1 MEKKVVL
8 EDEKYVAAGELN
20 HELIVK
26 YDAPEADVQK
36 SSNHYIA
43 KFEDIKE

>member
-8 EDEKYVAAGELN
+8 EEGKYIAAGELN

-26 YDAPEADVQK
+26 YDAQEAEVLVSQ
-36 SSNHYIA
+36 NHFVA
-43 KFEDIKE
+43 KFDDAKE